1 METTAIS
8 NSDTMTIFAS
18 QQRTA
23 LRLKK
28 SGAAERIVRLQ
39 KLKKVVIEHAE
50 SILQALYN
58 DFKKPVTEA
67 QIEVDSIIG
76 EIDFTTAFLETWMT
90 PETVPTPDILNAMAG
105 SAGIS
110 KIITEPKGVCLFIT
124 PWNFPFLLTFRP
136 LVTCIAA
143 GNTIIIKPSELTP
156 HASALIKQIVEET
169 FPEDEVAVIEGGG
182 DIGAE
187 LLALPF
193 NHIFYTGG
201 SRVGKIVMRAAAEHL
216 ASVTLE
222 LGGKSPAIIDD
233 SADLAEAAGKIAW
246 GKFFNCGQ
254 TCIAPDYVIVS
265 ENRKDEFI
273 ATMKATMDAMYGTD
287 GPGIDNAAYPR
298 LVNANHYRRV
308 KNLLEEAITNGAEI
322 VAGGKTDDAENYIA
336 PTLLENVNPDH
347 AIMKEEIFGPVLPVM
362 TYQSLDDA
370 IDYVNNGDRP
380 LALYIY
386 AKDKAAADLVI
397 NSTTAGG
404 SVINHGILHYFSPFL
419 PFGGVGNSGMGRGNG
434 HFGFLD
440 FSNQR
445 PVLEL

>member
-1 METTAIS
+1 METITLS
-8 NSDTMTIFAS
+8 KTDPKTIFAN
-18 QQRTA
+18 QQRAA

-39 KLKKVVIEHAE
+39 KLRQVIIDHAD
-50 SILQALYN
+50 SILAALYN
-58 DFKKPVTEA
+58 DFKKPVAEA
-67 QIEVDSIIG
+67 QIEIDSIVG
-76 EIDFTTAFLETWMT
+76 EIDFTIAFLEAWMT
-90 PETVPTPDILNAMAG
+90 PEIVPTPDVLNAMAG
-105 SAGIS
+105 TAGVS
-110 KIITEPKGVCLFIT
+110 KIIVEPKGVCLFIT
-124 PWNFPFLLTFRP
+124 PWNFPILLTFRP

-143 GNTIIIKPSELTP
+143 GNSIIIKPSELTP
-156 HASALIKQIVEET
+156 HASSLTKQIVEEA

-182 DIGAE
+182 AVAAE

-233 SADLAEAAGKIAW
+233 SADLAAAAGKIAW
-246 GKFFNCGQ
+246 GKFSNCGQ
-254 TCIAPDYVIVS
+254 TCIAPDYVLVS
-265 ENRKDEFI
+265 ENRKDEFL
-273 ATMKATMDAMYGTD
+273 ATMKATMDAMYGAE
-287 GPGIDNAAYPR
+287 GPGLDGAYGR

-336 PTLLENVNPDH
+336 PTLLEDVNADH

-362 TYQSLDDA
+362 TYQSIDEA

-380 LALYIY
+380 LALYVF
-386 AKDKAAADLVI
+386 AKDKAVSDLVI

-404 SVINHGILHYFSPFL
+404 SVVNHVILHYVSPFL
-419 PFGGVGNSGMGRGNG
+419 PFGGVGNSGIGRGNG